1 MDYIDKLEKAIEN
14 FEETSGRLSEI
25 PQLTEKIRELIKI
38 YSEGASEQEDSRKK
52 LEELNDNLSSS
63 IDKLSKALELEQ
75 KSHDELITEIK
86 TTLIE
91 NNKAQVETINSITTI
106 INNKVAAAESSLSLK
121 AVETGNNIKALDL
134 KVSQNRT
141 KLEKTDSDLAAMK
154 SDLNAVKADLI
165 EIKNVNPVIR
175 RTQII
180 AVIAAL
186 CSAASC
192 VIGVLM

>member
-1 MDYIDKLEKAIEN
+1 M
-14 FEETSGRLSEI
+14 
-25 PQLTEKIRELIKI
+25 
-38 YSEGASEQEDSRKK
+38 
-52 LEELNDNLSSS
+52 
-63 IDKLSKALELEQ
+63 
-75 KSHDELITEIK
+75 
-86 TTLIE
+86 
-91 NNKAQVETINSITTI
+91 
-106 INNKVAAAESSLSLK
+106 AAAESSLSLK

>member
-75 KSHDELITEIK
+75 KSHDELITEIQ

>member
-1 MDYIDKLEKAIEN
+1 MDYIDKLENAIEN

>member
-1 MDYIDKLEKAIEN
+1 MDYIDKLENAIEN

-52 LEELNDNLSSS
+52 LEELHDNLSSS